1 MCVCLQFALHTF
13 FFLDRK
19 LFKNQKQLL
28 PLVTITNR
36 LFWEKA
42 KQERGRGWE
51 VGVVVLRIWDFEG
64 Y

>member
-28 PLVTITNR
+28 PLVTITNG

-42 KQERGRGWE
+42 KQERGGGGGGGGG
-51 VGVVVLRIWDFEG
+51 GVEDMGF
-64 Y
+64 